1 MFSWYQCRQLS
12 GCHAPLAVMG
22 KATGGDWSLEAEV
35 ATRPGHRCHSVPSQ
49 DHSVFRFPK
58 PAVAHLS
65 DTEAQRGEAISI
77 RPQSKQQAEP
87 TGTQGPTMPDLHP
100 PHLTD
105 SKSAGGQ
112 TNALWKGPLNLPLT
126 KRRTEIYI
134 PLKSKATGQ
143 PCIFC
148 PIVKCPSS
156 HHFCA
161 GAGVM
166 G

>member
-1 MFSWYQCRQLS
+1 M
-12 GCHAPLAVMG
+12 
-22 KATGGDWSLEAEV
+22 

-58 PAVAHLS
+58 PALAHLS

-112 TNALWKGPLNLPLT
+112 TNTLWKGPLNLPLT
-126 KRRTEIYI
+126 KHRTENLHPPKEQSYRSTMYI
-134 PLKSKATGQ
+134 LPHCKTSLLSPFLCWGWCHGLNVCICNKPPKIHVLK
-143 PCIFC
+143 P
-148 PIVKCPSS
+148 
-156 HHFCA
+156 
-161 GAGVM
+161 
-166 G
+166 